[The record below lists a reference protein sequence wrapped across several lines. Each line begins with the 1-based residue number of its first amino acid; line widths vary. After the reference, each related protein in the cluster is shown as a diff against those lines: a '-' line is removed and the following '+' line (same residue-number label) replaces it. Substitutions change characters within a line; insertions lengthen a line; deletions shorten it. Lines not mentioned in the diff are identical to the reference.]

1 MTTKK
6 AYMYVLECADK
17 TLYTGY
23 TTDLQKRLATHNA
36 GKGAKY
42 TRYRLPVSLLYYE
55 VFDSKEAAMSAEALF
70 KKRKQ
75 EARNWPILLLI
86 KRKEKSLRLIISMIF
101 YASLSSTGTNSLI
114 GNFKT
119 SDKIKGTTSSVTS
132 EY

>member
-6 AYMYVLECADK
+6 AYMYVLECVDK

-23 TTDLQKRLATHNA
+23 TTDLKKRLATHNA

-86 KRKEKSLRLIISMIF
+86 KKKRKIIETYHLNDFFMLHCLPQAPI
-101 YASLSSTGTNSLI
+101 L
-114 GNFKT
+114 
-119 SDKIKGTTSSVTS
+119 
-132 EY
+132 

>member
-6 AYMYVLECADK
+6 AYMYVLECVDK

-23 TTDLQKRLATHNA
+23 TTDLKKRLATHNA

-70 KKRKQ
+70 KKTKNKKP
-75 EARNWPILLLI
+75 EIGLYCYSS

-101 YASLSSTGTNSLI
+101 FMLHCLPQAPIL
-114 GNFKT
+114 
-119 SDKIKGTTSSVTS
+119 
-132 EY
+132 